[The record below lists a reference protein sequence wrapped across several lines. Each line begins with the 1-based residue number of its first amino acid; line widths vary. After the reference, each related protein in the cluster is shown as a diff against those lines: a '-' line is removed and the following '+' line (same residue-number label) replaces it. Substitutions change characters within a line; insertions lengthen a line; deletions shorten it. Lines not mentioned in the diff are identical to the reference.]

1 MFEDEYV
8 HAVIGPKL
16 LPLCAE
22 ASSIKD
28 VCSAFKRTYGYNISA
43 KKLTH
48 WLQLLGI
55 RPEKK
60 VLFVGLQAPSAAE
73 PVGGDDIHFNPP
85 LDTVA
90 QAPSRFA
97 PPIDIA
103 PPMGMFT
110 NVPMPGF
117 SE

>member
-22 ASSIKD
+22 APSIKHL
-28 VCSAFKRTYGYNISA
+28 CSAFKAAHGYNVSA
-43 KKLTH
+43 KKVTH
-48 WLQLLGI
+48 WLSLLGI

-60 VLFVGLQAPSAAE
+60 VLFVGLVPPTGSAG
-73 PVGGDDIHFNPP
+73 PVEDDLPP
-85 LDTVA
+85 LELVPV
-90 QAPSRFA
+90 QPSRHA
-97 PPIDIA
+97 PRIDIA

>member
-1 MFEDEYV
+1 MFENEYV

-22 ASSIKD
+22 AASIRD
-28 VCSAFKRTYGYNISA
+28 VCSAFKLTYGYNISA

-48 WLQLLGI
+48 WLSLLGI

-60 VLFVGLQAPSAAE
+60 VLFVGLVPPTGSAGPGE
-73 PVGGDDIHFNPP
+73 DDLPP

-103 PPMGMFT
+103 PPMGLFT

>member
-22 ASSIKD
+22 ASSIKG
-28 VCSAFKRTYGYNISA
+28 VCSAFKNVYGYNVSA

-48 WLQLLGI
+48 WLSLLGI

-60 VLFVGLQAPSAAE
+60 VLFVGLQAPS
-73 PVGGDDIHFNPP
+73 PVDLTEDIHFNPP
-85 LDTVA
+85 LDPVPA
-90 QAPSRFA
+90 KFA
-97 PPIDIA
+97 PPLNIA